1 MSFLSQSDVTRLL
14 AEPSAH
20 VRAEVAA
27 KLGQEIDNPAL
38 STREVQIAHDIVRI
52 LANDIEATVRQ
63 NVSQSLR
70 HSSRLPHDIALRLAS
85 DIEYVALPIL
95 ADSAVLTADDL
106 VEIVK
111 FGSPVKQ
118 ETIAGRHD
126 LSERVSDEIITT
138 AHVSAVIVL
147 MKNSKSQIGENG
159 FGRAIERFPGNE
171 KVTESIVR
179 REKLPLG
186 IAEHLVTIVADHLKN
201 YLVSHHELSPGVAT
215 DIVLQAREV
224 TMINISHGSHEKEL
238 ENLVGEMHRHGRLTP
253 FLVLRAL
260 CLGDMGFFEV
270 AMAAI
275 ANLPVA
281 NARPLI
287 HDAGP
292 NGLRSLFEKSG
303 LPSRLFPAIRVAV
316 DVVER
321 VRLDGGAHD
330 LERYRALVITRI
342 LTQFEKFGE
351 EDLDYLVDK
360 LIAVLAVGGGRGT
373 YSASAHA

>member
-1 MSFLSQSDVTRLL
+1 MSFLSQSDVARLL

-20 VRAEVAA
+20 VRAELAG
-27 KLGQEIDNPAL
+27 KLAQEIDNPGL
-38 STREVQIAHDIVRI
+38 SPHELQIAHDIVRI
-52 LANDIEATVRQ
+52 LANDIEAIVRQ

-70 HSSRLPHDIALRLAS
+70 HSSRLPHDVALRLAN
-85 DIEYVALPIL
+85 DIEHVALPIL

-106 VEIVK
+106 VEIIQ

-118 ETIAGRHD
+118 EIIAGRHD
-126 LSERVSDEIITT
+126 LSEPVADQIITT
-138 AHVSAVIVL
+138 AHVGAVTVL
-147 MKNSKSQIGENG
+147 MRNSTAQISEIG
-159 FGRAIERFPGNE
+159 FSKAIERFSDNDS
-171 KVTESIVR
+171 VTESIVR
-179 REKLPLG
+179 REKLPIA
-186 IAEHLVTIVADHLKN
+186 IAERLVALVADHLKN
-201 YLVSHHELSPGVAT
+201 YLVRHHELSPGVAT
-215 DIVLQAREV
+215 DIVLQARDV
-224 TMINISHGSHEKEL
+224 TTINLSHGSQEQEL
-238 ENLVGEMHRHGRLTP
+238 EGLVAEMHRHGRLTP

-275 ANLPVA
+275 ANIPVV

-292 NGLRSLFEKSG
+292 NGLRSLLEKSG

-321 VRLDGGAHD
+321 VRLGGGVHD
-330 LERYRALVITRI
+330 LQRYRALVITRV
-342 LTQFEKFGE
+342 LAQFEQFGE

-360 LIAVLAVGGGRGT
+360 LIAVLAVG
-373 YSASAHA
+373 SARA